1 MFSFQ
6 MNASYLINE
15 YLQDNNLCIISGKK
29 GVGKKYIIENMEFDY
44 DRYPIIE
51 NAYTVKD
58 FYSQLLVFKNESNNT
73 DLEIGIGSSIQTN
86 IPITQILNKF
96 RNFIKLDFDNLD
108 NKVTNEL
115 DMLAKKNNLLLP
127 IQLYKNTSN
136 NLLNLIFN
144 RLINLDIKI
153 LIVINEEDII
163 YLKEKLDFDS
173 IPNVIVDYKI
183 EDICFEFEDS
193 LSKNDIERILSLTSG
208 EIKYVIE
215 IHNYLQT
222 NPQTNFTDYTRL
234 KISHIQDS
242 NNDAYSLLEFLSY
255 FEDDFSR
262 NEIKYIYNRLY
273 DEFKI
278 SSELNILLKYII
290 ENHILEEDNSFYR
303 FILSIFKQILK
314 QNKTDNKKFN
324 KVLGDCIKEIYP
336 LDLDAQLYY
345 YSKADN
351 KYSNIVKWFIVIR
364 LARDKN
370 LDDETLSIID
380 TIEEN
385 HIKRMAIIMVDA
397 YKCFYESNYDKVL
410 NVLSEI
416 SISEDSKFSN
426 EVNYLTALCYW
437 KKSDEF
443 KSDAYKLLEAIIS
456 DPNTFEETILLSKM
470 ALLSIYSNDAQ
481 YHNTN
486 ILKLYNEL
494 KNYINERIIDD
505 KDYNLLLNIL
515 RRKSN
520 CVFPSKQCINDL
532 KNSFDYFN
540 EYKNVFSQEFAMS
553 LCNYCAALLNLGEFD
568 KCLDCYKDINW
579 KSLNDSYKLYNYN
592 NYLLSEFFSNKTIIS
607 DNIVNDINK
616 YELLLNAYQ
625 MSIDTRILTY
635 INLAGLKIY
644 EGKYNEAEEI
654 YKTAEKLN
662 NDYDDYFSYLIN
674 MNKCVIAIINNDYA
688 NAEILFNRMNYI
700 PDLFSVYDKQY
711 LRKRNEV
718 LFKVIKNRKPNLTI
732 NDISKSINKE
742 LYDEFITNNAKFF
755 STAILF
761 SDIQFWT
768 DN

>member
-1 MFSFQ
+1 MFRFQ

-15 YLQDNNLCIISGKK
+15 YLQNNNICIIFGKK
-29 GVGKKYIIENMEFDY
+29 GVGKKYLIENMEFEY
-44 DRYPIIE
+44 DRFPIVE

-58 FYSQLLVFKNESNNT
+58 FYSQLLVFKTENNT
-73 DLEIGIGSSIQTN
+73 VDLEIGIGNPIQTT
-86 IPITQILNKF
+86 IPISQILNKF
-96 RNFIKLDFDNLD
+96 RNFIKSDFDNLE

-115 DMLAKKNNLLLP
+115 DILAKKNNLLLP

-144 RLINLDIKI
+144 RLTNLDIKI
-153 LIVINEEDII
+153 LIIVNEEDLI
-163 YLKEKLDFDS
+163 YLKQKIDFDS
-173 IPNVIVDYKI
+173 IPNVILDYQI
-183 EDICFEFEDS
+183 EDIYFEFEDL
-193 LSKNDIERILSLTSG
+193 LSKNDIEKIISLTSG

-215 IHNYLQT
+215 IYNYLQN
-222 NPQTNFTDYTRL
+222 NPTTDFTDYTKL
-234 KISHIQDS
+234 KISQIQDS
-242 NNDAYSLLEFLSY
+242 NHDAYCLLEFLSY
-255 FEDDFSR
+255 FENDFSR
-262 NEIKYIYNRLY
+262 NEIKYIYNQLY

-278 SSELNILLKYII
+278 SSELNILLNYII
-290 ENHILEEDNSFYR
+290 DNHILEENNSFYR

-314 QNKTDNKKFN
+314 QNETENKKFY

-351 KYSNIVKWFIVIR
+351 EYLNIVKWFIVIR

-370 LDDETLSIID
+370 IEDESINIIN
-380 TIEEN
+380 TIEDM
-385 HIKRMAIIMVDA
+385 HIKQMAIIMVDA
-397 YKCFYESNYDKVL
+397 YKCFYESNYSKAL
-410 NVLSEI
+410 NILSEI
-416 SISEDSKFSN
+416 SVSEDSKISN

-437 KKSDEF
+437 KKSGEF
-443 KSDAYKLLEAIIS
+443 KSGAYKLLEAIIS

-470 ALLSIYSNDAQ
+470 ALLSIYTNDAQ
-481 YHNTN
+481 YHNAN
-486 ILKLYNEL
+486 VLKLYTEL

-532 KNSFDYFN
+532 KSSFYYFN

-568 KCLDCYKDINW
+568 KCLDCYKEINW
-579 KSLNDSYKLYNYN
+579 ESLNNTYKLYNFN
-592 NYLLSEFFSNKTIIS
+592 NYLLSEFFANNAKVSFNIIE
-607 DNIVNDINK
+607 DINK
-616 YELLLNAYQ
+616 YELLLNTYQ
-625 MSIDTRILTY
+625 MSTDTRILTY
-635 INLAGLKIY
+635 INIAGLKIY
-644 EGKYNEAEEI
+644 EGKYYEAESI

-662 NDYDDYFSYLIN
+662 NGYDDYFNYLIN
-674 MNKCVIAIINNDYA
+674 MNKCVIAIVNNDYT
-688 NAEILFNRMNYI
+688 NAEVLFNQINNI
-700 PDLFSVYDKQY
+700 PDLFSVYEKQY

-718 LFKVIKNRKPNLTI
+718 FSKVIKNRKHSLTI
-732 NDISKSINKE
+732 NSISEIINSE
-742 LYDEFITNNAKFF
+742 LEEAFITNNAKFF
-755 STAILF
+755 SSAILF